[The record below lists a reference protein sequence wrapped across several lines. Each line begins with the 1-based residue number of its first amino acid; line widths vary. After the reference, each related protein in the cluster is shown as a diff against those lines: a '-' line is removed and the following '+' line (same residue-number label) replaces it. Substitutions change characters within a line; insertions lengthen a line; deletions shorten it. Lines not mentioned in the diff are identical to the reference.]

1 VERILPTV
9 DQDHRGAGTNFTSNF
24 NLGVNSAVMG
34 SLYGDAGAIYQ
45 VGTTSPFTLM
55 GWRVV
60 L

>member
-1 VERILPTV
+1 M